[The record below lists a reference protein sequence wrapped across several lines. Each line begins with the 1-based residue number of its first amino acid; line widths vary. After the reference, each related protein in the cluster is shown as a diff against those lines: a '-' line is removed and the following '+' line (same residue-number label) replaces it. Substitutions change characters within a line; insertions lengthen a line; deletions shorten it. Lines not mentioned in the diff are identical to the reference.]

1 MTGQRVWTAASIMS
15 ALVLAGVLAA
25 CGKAAPEGQQSGKE
39 QPAVKPALTVN
50 VAHLAQQMWP
60 RAATA
65 SGAVQAWQ
73 EASIGAEVGGLKLAE
88 VLVNV
93 GDVVKQGQLL
103 ARLSDETVRADVAA
117 QRAALAEAEA
127 SAAQAAGEARRAHE
141 LDKSGAISQQDLV
154 QYDTQAKTAAAK
166 LASARAQFDGQQL
179 RLRYT
184 RVVAPDDGVISA
196 RSATVGA
203 VVSSGTEL
211 FKLIRKNRLEWR
223 AEMHGDVLPRV
234 QPGQAVRLRRMDGGV
249 VNGRVR
255 QIAPTVDANTRNG
268 LVYVDLP
275 PEAGSTGVKAG
286 MYLSGDVLL
295 GDAPAK
301 TLPETAVFSRDGY
314 DYTMVVG
321 PQNRVRQ
328 TKVVLGRRQGGQ
340 VEVTQGIGPNDAVV
354 AAGAAFLSDGD
365 LVRVA
370 ASGAPAS
377 APAASSP
384 AAAGAKP

>member
-1 MTGQRVWTAASIMS
+1 MTGHRVWMAALAVM
-15 ALVLAGVLAA
+15 LVAVLAA
-25 CGKAAPEGQQSGKE
+25 CGKSAPENKSKE
-39 QPAVKPALTVN
+39 QPPAKPALTVN
-50 VAHLAQQMWP
+50 VTHLGPQMWP
-60 RAATA
+60 RTATA

-117 QRAALAEAEA
+117 QRATLAEAEA
-127 SAAQAAGEARRAHE
+127 SATQAAGEARRAHE

-166 LASARAQFDGQQL
+166 LASARAQFDSQQL

-328 TKVVLGRRQGGQ
+328 TKVVLGRRQSGQ

>member
-1 MTGQRVWTAASIMS
+1 MAA
-15 ALVLAGVLAA
+15 LAMMLAAALAA
-25 CGKAAPEGQQSGKE
+25 CGKSTPESKSKE
-39 QPAVKPALTVN
+39 PQPAKPALAVN
-50 VAHLAQQMWP
+50 IAHLAQHVWP
-60 RAATA
+60 RIATA
-65 SGAVQAWQ
+65 SGAVQPWQ
-73 EASIGAEVGGLKLAE
+73 EASIGAEVNGLKLAE
-88 VLVNV
+88 VRVNV

-103 ARLSDETVRADVAA
+103 ARMSDDTVRADVAA
-117 QRAALAEAEA
+117 QRASLAEAEA

-141 LDKSGAISQQDLV
+141 LDKSGAISQQDLI

-166 LASARAQFDGQQL
+166 LAAARAQFDSQQL

-196 RSATVGA
+196 RTATVGA

-223 AEMHGDVLPRV
+223 AEMHGDVLSRI
-234 QPGQAVRLRRMDGGV
+234 QPGQDARLRRMDGGV

-255 QIAPTVDANTRNG
+255 QVAPTVDANTRNG

-275 PEAGSTGVKAG
+275 PEAATSGVKAG

-295 GDAPAK
+295 GDAPAT

-314 DYTMVVG
+314 DYVMVIG
-321 PQNRVRQ
+321 QQGRVRQ
-328 TKVVLGRRQGGQ
+328 TKVTVGRRQDGQ
-340 VEVTQGIGPNDAVV
+340 VEIVQGVGANDRVV

-365 LVRVA
+365 VVRVIA
-370 ASGAPAS
+370 VGAVAGAAS
-377 APAASSP
+377 APAAP
-384 AAAGAKP
+384 ASTPTAAGAQR

>member
-1 MTGQRVWTAASIMS
+1 MAA
-15 ALVLAGVLAA
+15 LAMMLAAALAA
-25 CGKAAPEGQQSGKE
+25 CDKSAPDSKGKE
-39 QPAVKPALTVN
+39 QQPAKPALAVN
-50 VAHLAQQMWP
+50 VAHLAQHVWP
-60 RAATA
+60 RIATA
-65 SGAVQAWQ
+65 SGAVQPWQ
-73 EASIGAEVGGLKLAE
+73 EASIGAEVNGLKLAE
-88 VLVNV
+88 VRVNV

-103 ARLSDETVRADVAA
+103 ARMSDDTVRADVAA
-117 QRAALAEAEA
+117 QRASLAEAEA

-141 LDKSGAISQQDLV
+141 LDKSGAISQQDLI

-166 LASARAQFDGQQL
+166 LAAARAQFDSQQL

-196 RSATVGA
+196 RTATVGA

-223 AEMHGDVLPRV
+223 AEMHGDVLSRI
-234 QPGQAVRLRRMDGGV
+234 QPGQAARLRRMDGGV

-255 QIAPTVDANTRNG
+255 QVAPTVDANTRNG

-275 PEAGSTGVKAG
+275 PEAATSGVKAG

-295 GDAPAK
+295 GDAPAT

-314 DYTMVVG
+314 DYVMVIG
-321 PQNRVRQ
+321 QQGRVRQ
-328 TKVVLGRRQGGQ
+328 TKVTVGRRQDGQ
-340 VEVTQGIGPNDAVV
+340 VEIVQGIGANDGVV

-365 LVRVA
+365 VVRVIA
-370 ASGAPAS
+370 VGAVAGAAS
-377 APAASSP
+377 APAAP
-384 AAAGAKP
+384 ASTPTAAGAQR

>member
-1 MTGQRVWTAASIMS
+1 MTGQRVWMASLAM
-15 ALVLAGVLAA
+15 VLASMLAA
-25 CGKAAPEGQQSGKE
+25 CGKPAAQDQNKQQ
-39 QPAVKPALTVN
+39 AAKPALAVN
-50 VAHLAQQMWP
+50 VVHLVQRVWP
-60 RAATA
+60 RIATA
-65 SGAVQAWQ
+65 SGAVQPWQ
-73 EASIGAEVGGLKLAE
+73 EASIGAEVNGLKLAE

-117 QRAALAEAEA
+117 QRATLAEAEA

-141 LDKSGAISQQDLV
+141 LDKSGAISQQDLI

-166 LASARAQFDGQQL
+166 LAAARAQFDSQQL

-223 AEMHGDVLPRV
+223 AEMHGEVLPRI

-249 VNGRVR
+249 VQGRVR
-255 QIAPTVDANTRNG
+255 QVAPTVDASTRNG

-275 PEAGSTGVKAG
+275 PQAAASGVKAG

-295 GDAPAK
+295 GDAPAV
-301 TLPETAVFSRDGY
+301 TLPESAVFSRDGY
-314 DYTMVVG
+314 DYVMVLAA
-321 PQNRVRQ
+321 QNRVRQ
-328 TKVVLGRRQGGQ
+328 TKVTVGRRQDGQ
-340 VEVTQGIGPNDAVV
+340 VEIVQGIGPNDGVV

-365 LVRVA
+365 TVRVA
-370 ASGAPAS
+370 AANAAASAAS
-377 APAASSP
+377 APA
-384 AAAGAKP
+384 GAQR

>member
-1 MTGQRVWTAASIMS
+1 MTEQRAWKAAAAAVF
-15 ALVLAGVLAA
+15 ALMLAGMLAA
-25 CGKAAPEGQQSGKE
+25 CGKAAPEGKAKD
-39 QPAVKPALTVN
+39 QPAAKPALAVN
-50 VAHLAQQMWP
+50 VTQMGHQVWP
-60 RAATA
+60 RIATA
-65 SGAVQAWQ
+65 SGAVQPWQ
-73 EASIGAEVGGLKLAE
+73 EASIGAEVNGLKLAE

-117 QRAALAEAEA
+117 QRATLAEAEA

-166 LASARAQFDGQQL
+166 LAAARAQFDSQQL

-196 RSATVGA
+196 RTATVGA

-234 QPGQAVRLRRMDGGV
+234 QPGQTVHLRRMDGGI

-255 QIAPTVDANTRNG
+255 QVAPTVDANTRNG

-275 PEAGSTGVKAG
+275 PEAATSGVKAG
-286 MYLSGDVLL
+286 MYLSGDVQL
-295 GDAPAK
+295 GDAPAT

-314 DYTMVVG
+314 DYVMVVASQG
-321 PQNRVRQ
+321 RVRQ
-328 TKVVLGRRQGGQ
+328 TKVALGRRQGGL
-340 VEVTQGIGPNDAVV
+340 VEIVQGIGPNDAVV
-354 AAGAAFLSDGD
+354 AVGAAFLSDGD
-365 LVRVA
+365 FVRVVAPGAA
-370 ASGAPAS
+370 ASTS
-377 APAASSP
+377 AASTP
-384 AAAGAKP
+384 AAAGVKR

>member
-1 MTGQRVWTAASIMS
+1 MATLAI
-15 ALVLAGVLAA
+15 VLAGVLAA
-25 CGKAAPEGQQSGKE
+25 CGKPAADAKS
-39 QPAVKPALTVN
+39 QPAAKPALSVN
-50 VAHLAQQMWP
+50 VTHLAQRSWP
-60 RAATA
+60 RTATA

-73 EASIGAEVGGLKLAE
+73 EASIGAEVNGLKLAE

-117 QRAALAEAEA
+117 QRATLAEAEA

-166 LASARAQFDGQQL
+166 LAAARAQFDSQQL

-196 RSATVGA
+196 RTATVGA

-223 AEMHGDVLPRV
+223 AEMHGDLLPRI
-234 QPGQAVRLRRMDGGV
+234 QPGQAVRLRRMDGGI

-275 PEAGSTGVKAG
+275 PEAATSGVKAG

-295 GDAPAK
+295 GDAPAT

-314 DYTMVVG
+314 DYAMVVG
-321 PQNRVRQ
+321 PQERVRQ
-328 TKVVLGRRQGGQ
+328 TKVALGRRQDGQ
-340 VEVTQGIGPNDAVV
+340 VEIVQGIGANDAVV
-354 AAGAAFLSDGD
+354 AVGAAFLNDGD
-365 LVRVA
+365 LVRVV
-370 ASGAPAS
+370 APGV
-377 APAASSP
+377 AASSP
-384 AAAGAKP
+384 AASVPVSERTGAKP

>member
-1 MTGQRVWTAASIMS
+1 MTGQRVWMASLAM
-15 ALVLAGVLAA
+15 VLASMLAA
-25 CGKAAPEGQQSGKE
+25 CGKPAAQDQNKQQ
-39 QPAVKPALTVN
+39 AAKPALAVN
-50 VAHLAQQMWP
+50 VVHLVQRVWP
-60 RAATA
+60 RIATA
-65 SGAVQAWQ
+65 SGAVQPWQ
-73 EASIGAEVGGLKLAE
+73 EASIGAEVNGLKLAE

-93 GDVVKQGQLL
+93 GDMVKQGQLL

-117 QRAALAEAEA
+117 QRATLAEAEA

-141 LDKSGAISQQDLV
+141 LDKSGAISQQDLI

-166 LASARAQFDGQQL
+166 LAAARAQFDSQQL

-223 AEMHGDVLPRV
+223 AEMHGEVLPRI

-249 VNGRVR
+249 VQGRVR
-255 QIAPTVDANTRNG
+255 QVAPTVDASTRNG

-275 PEAGSTGVKAG
+275 PQAAASGVKAG

-295 GDAPAK
+295 GDAPAV
-301 TLPETAVFSRDGY
+301 TLPESAVFSRDGY
-314 DYTMVVG
+314 DYVMVLAA
-321 PQNRVRQ
+321 QNRVRQ
-328 TKVVLGRRQGGQ
+328 TKVTVGRRQDGQ
-340 VEVTQGIGPNDAVV
+340 VEIVQGIGPNDGVV

-365 LVRVA
+365 TVRVA
-370 ASGAPAS
+370 AANAAASAAS
-377 APAASSP
+377 APA
-384 AAAGAKP
+384 GAQR

>member
-1 MTGQRVWTAASIMS
+1 MAGLAM
-15 ALVLAGVLAA
+15 VLASMLAA
-25 CGKAAPEGQQSGKE
+25 CGKPAAQDQNKQQ
-39 QPAVKPALTVN
+39 AAKPALAVN
-50 VAHLAQQMWP
+50 VVHLVQRVWP
-60 RAATA
+60 RIATA
-65 SGAVQAWQ
+65 SGAVQPWQ
-73 EASIGAEVGGLKLAE
+73 EASVGAEVNGLKLAE

-117 QRAALAEAEA
+117 QRATLVEAEA

-141 LDKSGAISQQDLV
+141 LDKSGAISQQDLI

-166 LASARAQFDGQQL
+166 LAAARAQFDSQQL

-223 AEMHGDVLPRV
+223 AEMHGEVLPRI

-249 VNGRVR
+249 VEGRVR
-255 QIAPTVDANTRNG
+255 QVAPTVDASTRNG

-275 PEAGSTGVKAG
+275 AQAAASGVKAG

-295 GDAPAK
+295 GDAPAA
-301 TLPETAVFSRDGY
+301 TLPESAVFSRDGY
-314 DYTMVVG
+314 DYVMALVA
-321 PQNRVRQ
+321 QNRVRQ
-328 TKVVLGRRQGGQ
+328 TKVTVGRRQDGQ
-340 VEVTQGIGPNDAVV
+340 VEIVQGIGPNDGVV

-365 LVRVA
+365 TVRVA
-370 ASGAPAS
+370 DASAAASAAS
-377 APAASSP
+377 APA
-384 AAAGAKP
+384 GARR

>member
-1 MTGQRVWTAASIMS
+1 MAA
-15 ALVLAGVLAA
+15 LAMMLAAALAA
-25 CGKAAPEGQQSGKE
+25 CGKSAPESKGKE
-39 QPAVKPALTVN
+39 QQPAKPALAVN
-50 VAHLAQQMWP
+50 VAHLAQHVWP
-60 RAATA
+60 RIATA
-65 SGAVQAWQ
+65 SGAVQPWQ
-73 EASIGAEVGGLKLAE
+73 EASIGAEVNGLKLAE
-88 VLVNV
+88 VRVNV

-103 ARLSDETVRADVAA
+103 ARMSDDTVRADVAA
-117 QRAALAEAEA
+117 QRASLAEAEA

-141 LDKSGAISQQDLV
+141 LDKSGAISQQDLI

-166 LASARAQFDGQQL
+166 LAAARAQFDSQQL

-196 RSATVGA
+196 RTATVGA

-223 AEMHGDVLPRV
+223 AEMHGDVLPRI
-234 QPGQAVRLRRMDGGV
+234 QPGQAARLRRMDGGV

-255 QIAPTVDANTRNG
+255 QVAPTVDANTRNG

-275 PEAGSTGVKAG
+275 PEAATSGVKAG

-295 GDAPAK
+295 GDAPAT

-314 DYTMVVG
+314 DYVMVIG
-321 PQNRVRQ
+321 QQGRVRQ
-328 TKVVLGRRQGGQ
+328 TKVTVGRRQDGQ
-340 VEVTQGIGPNDAVV
+340 VEIVQGVGANDGVV

-365 LVRVA
+365 VVRVIA
-370 ASGAPAS
+370 AGAVAGAAS
-377 APAASSP
+377 APAAP
-384 AAAGAKP
+384 ASTPTAAGAQR

>member
-1 MTGQRVWTAASIMS
+1 MTGQRVWMAALAVM
-15 ALVLAGVLAA
+15 LVGALAA
-25 CGKAAPEGQQSGKE
+25 CGKSAESKNKE
-39 QPAVKPALTVN
+39 QPPAKPALAVN
-50 VAHLAQQMWP
+50 VAHLAQHVWP

-65 SGAVQAWQ
+65 SGAVQPWQ
-73 EASIGAEVGGLKLAE
+73 EASIGAEVNGLKLAE

-117 QRAALAEAEA
+117 QRASLAEAEA
-127 SAAQAAGEARRAHE
+127 SAAQAAGEAHRAHE
-141 LDKSGAISQQDLV
+141 LDKSGAISQQDLI

-166 LASARAQFDGQQL
+166 LAAARAQFDSQQL

-196 RSATVGA
+196 RTATVGA

-223 AEMHGDVLPRV
+223 AEMHGDILPRI
-234 QPGQAVRLRRMDGGV
+234 QPGQAARLRRMDGGV

-255 QIAPTVDANTRNG
+255 QVAPTVDANTRNG

-275 PEAGSTGVKAG
+275 PEAATSGVKAG

-295 GDAPAK
+295 GDAPAA
-301 TLPETAVFSRDGY
+301 TVPETAVFSRDGY
-314 DYTMVVG
+314 DYVMVIG
-321 PQNRVRQ
+321 QQGRVRQ
-328 TKVVLGRRQGGQ
+328 TKVTAGRRQDGQ
-340 VEVTQGIGPNDAVV
+340 VEIVQGIGAKDGVV

-365 LVRVA
+365 VVRVA
-370 ASGAPAS
+370 AVGTAS
-377 APAASSP
+377 APAASAP
-384 AAAGAKP
+384 TAGAKP

>member
-1 MTGQRVWTAASIMS
+1 MTGQRVWKAA
-15 ALVLAGVLAA
+15 ALAVFAVMLAGTLAA
-25 CGKAAPEGQQSGKE
+25 CGKAASEGKSKD
-39 QPAVKPALTVN
+39 QPVAKPALAVN
-50 VAHLAQQMWP
+50 VTQMGQQVWP
-60 RAATA
+60 RTATA
-65 SGAVQAWQ
+65 SGAVQPWQ
-73 EASIGAEVGGLKLAE
+73 EASIGAEVNGLKLAE

-103 ARLSDETVRADVAA
+103 ARMSDETVRADVAA
-117 QRAALAEAEA
+117 QRATLAEAEA

-166 LASARAQFDGQQL
+166 LAAARAQFDSQQL

-196 RSATVGA
+196 RTATVGA

-234 QPGQAVRLRRMDGGV
+234 QPGQTVHLRRMDGGI

-255 QIAPTVDANTRNG
+255 QVAPTVDANTRNG

-275 PEAGSTGVKAG
+275 PEAATSGVKAG

-295 GDAPAK
+295 GDAPAM

-314 DYTMVVG
+314 DYVMVVASQG
-321 PQNRVRQ
+321 RVRQ
-328 TKVVLGRRQGGQ
+328 TKVALGRRQGGQ
-340 VEVTQGIGPNDAVV
+340 VEILQGIGQNDAVV
-354 AAGAAFLSDGD
+354 AVGAAFLSDGD
-365 LVRVA
+365 FVRVVAPGAA
-370 ASGAPAS
+370 ASTPAAS
-377 APAASSP
+377 APAAI
-384 AAAGAKP
+384 GATR

>member
-1 MTGQRVWTAASIMS
+1 MTGQRLWVASLAM
-15 ALVLAGVLAA
+15 VLASMLAA
-25 CGKAAPEGQQSGKE
+25 CGKPAAQDQNKQQ
-39 QPAVKPALTVN
+39 AAKPALAVN
-50 VAHLAQQMWP
+50 VVHLVQRVWP
-60 RAATA
+60 RIATA
-65 SGAVQAWQ
+65 SGAVQPWQ
-73 EASIGAEVGGLKLAE
+73 EASIGAEVNGLKLAE

-117 QRAALAEAEA
+117 QRATLAEAEA

-141 LDKSGAISQQDLV
+141 LDKSGAISQQDLI

-166 LASARAQFDGQQL
+166 LAAARAQFDSQQL

-223 AEMHGDVLPRV
+223 AEMHGEVLPRI

-249 VNGRVR
+249 VQGRVR
-255 QIAPTVDANTRNG
+255 QVAPTVDASTRNG

-275 PEAGSTGVKAG
+275 PQAAASGVKAG

-295 GDAPAK
+295 GDAPAV
-301 TLPETAVFSRDGY
+301 TLPESAVFSRDGY
-314 DYTMVVG
+314 DYVMALVA
-321 PQNRVRQ
+321 QNRVRQ
-328 TKVVLGRRQGGQ
+328 TKVTVGRRQDGQ
-340 VEVTQGIGPNDAVV
+340 VEIVQGIGPNDGVV

-365 LVRVA
+365 TVRVA
-370 ASGAPAS
+370 GANAAASAAS
-377 APAASSP
+377 APA
-384 AAAGAKP
+384 GAQR

>member
-1 MTGQRVWTAASIMS
+1 MTGQRVWMASLAM
-15 ALVLAGVLAA
+15 VLASMLAA
-25 CGKAAPEGQQSGKE
+25 CGKPAAQDQNKQQ
-39 QPAVKPALTVN
+39 AAKPALAVN
-50 VAHLAQQMWP
+50 VVHLVQLVWP
-60 RAATA
+60 RIATA
-65 SGAVQAWQ
+65 SGAVQPWQ
-73 EASIGAEVGGLKLAE
+73 EASIGAEVNGLKLAE

-117 QRAALAEAEA
+117 QRATLAEAEA

-141 LDKSGAISQQDLV
+141 LDKSGAISQQDLI

-166 LASARAQFDGQQL
+166 LAAARAQFDSQQL

-223 AEMHGDVLPRV
+223 AEMHGEVLPRI

-249 VNGRVR
+249 VQGRVR
-255 QIAPTVDANTRNG
+255 QVAPTVDASTRNG

-275 PEAGSTGVKAG
+275 PQAAASGVKAG

-295 GDAPAK
+295 GDAPAV
-301 TLPETAVFSRDGY
+301 TLPESAVFSRDGY
-314 DYTMVVG
+314 DYVMVLAA
-321 PQNRVRQ
+321 QNRVRQ
-328 TKVVLGRRQGGQ
+328 TKVTVGRRQDGQ
-340 VEVTQGIGPNDAVV
+340 VEIVQGIGPNDGVV

-365 LVRVA
+365 TVRVA
-370 ASGAPAS
+370 AANAAASAAS
-377 APAASSP
+377 APA
-384 AAAGAKP
+384 GAQR

>member
-1 MTGQRVWTAASIMS
+1 MTRQRVWMAGLAMMLASM
-15 ALVLAGVLAA
+15 LAA
-25 CGKAAPEGQQSGKE
+25 CGKPAAQDQNKQQ
-39 QPAVKPALTVN
+39 AAKPALAVN
-50 VAHLAQQMWP
+50 VVHLVQRVWP
-60 RAATA
+60 RIATA
-65 SGAVQAWQ
+65 SGAVQPWQ
-73 EASIGAEVGGLKLAE
+73 EASIGAEVNGLKLAE

-117 QRAALAEAEA
+117 QRATLAEAEA

-141 LDKSGAISQQDLV
+141 LDKSGAISQQDLI

-166 LASARAQFDGQQL
+166 LAAARAQFDSQQL

-223 AEMHGDVLPRV
+223 AEMHGEVLPRI

-249 VNGRVR
+249 VEGRVR
-255 QIAPTVDANTRNG
+255 QVAPTVDASTRNG

-275 PEAGSTGVKAG
+275 PQAAASGVKAG

-295 GDAPAK
+295 GDAPAV
-301 TLPETAVFSRDGY
+301 TLPESAVFSRDGY
-314 DYTMVVG
+314 DYVMVLAA
-321 PQNRVRQ
+321 QNRVRQ
-328 TKVVLGRRQGGQ
+328 TKVTVGRRQDGQ
-340 VEVTQGIGPNDAVV
+340 VEIVQGIGPNDGVV

-365 LVRVA
+365 TVRVA
-370 ASGAPAS
+370 AANAAASAAS
-377 APAASSP
+377 APA
-384 AAAGAKP
+384 GAQR

>member
-1 MTGQRVWTAASIMS
+1 MTEQRVWKTALAVM
-15 ALVLAGVLAA
+15 LAGALAA
-25 CGKAAPEGQQSGKE
+25 CGKSGPENKSKE
-39 QPAVKPALTVN
+39 RPPAKPALAVN
-50 VAHLAQQMWP
+50 VAHLGQHVWP
-60 RAATA
+60 RIATA
-65 SGAVQAWQ
+65 SGAVQPWQ

-103 ARLSDETVRADVAA
+103 ARMSDETVRADVAA
-117 QRAALAEAEA
+117 QRASLAEAEA
-127 SAAQAAGEARRAHE
+127 SAAQASGEARRAHE
-141 LDKSGAISQQDLV
+141 LDKSGAISQQDLI
-154 QYDTQAKTAAAK
+154 QYDTQAKTATAK
-166 LASARAQFDGQQL
+166 LAAARAQFDSQQL

-196 RSATVGA
+196 RTATVGA

-223 AEMHGDVLPRV
+223 AEMHGDVLPRIL
-234 QPGQAVRLRRMDGGV
+234 PGQAARVRRMDGGV

-255 QIAPTVDANTRNG
+255 QVAPTVDANTRNG

-275 PEAGSTGVKAG
+275 PEAATSGVKAG

-295 GDAPAK
+295 GDTPAT

-314 DYTMVVG
+314 DYVMVLDQQG
-321 PQNRVRQ
+321 RVHQ
-328 TKVVLGRRQGGQ
+328 TKVTLGRRQDGQ
-340 VEVTQGIGPNDAVV
+340 VEIVQGIGANDGVV

-365 LVRVA
+365 VVRLA
-370 ASGAPAS
+370 AAGAAS
-377 APAASSP
+377 APV
-384 AAAGAKP
+384 AAGAKP

>member
-1 MTGQRVWTAASIMS
+1 MAGLAMV
-15 ALVLAGVLAA
+15 LVGVLAA
-25 CGKAAPEGQQSGKE
+25 CGKATSEAKE
-39 QPAVKPALTVN
+39 TKDGTAVKPALTVN
-50 VAHLAQQMWP
+50 VAHLAQHVWP
-60 RAATA
+60 RTATA

-73 EASIGAEVGGLKLAE
+73 EASIGAEVNGLKLAE

-166 LASARAQFDGQQL
+166 LASARAQFDNQQL

-223 AEMHGDVLPRV
+223 AEMHGDVLPGIR
-234 QPGQAVRLRRMDGGV
+234 PGQTVRLRRMDGGI

-255 QIAPTVDANTRNG
+255 QVAPTVDANTRNG

-275 PEAGSTGVKAG
+275 PEAAASGVKAG

-295 GDAPAK
+295 GDTPAT
-301 TLPETAVFSRDGY
+301 TLAETAVFSRDGY
-314 DYTMVVG
+314 DYAMVVG
-321 PQNRVRQ
+321 SQGRVRQ
-328 TKVVLGRRQGGQ
+328 TKLTLGRRQDGQ
-340 VEVTQGIGPNDAVV
+340 VEIVQGLGPNDAVV

-365 LVRVA
+365 LVRVVA
-370 ASGAPAS
+370 PGA
-377 APAASSP
+377 AASSP
-384 AAAGAKP
+384 AAAGAKS

>member
-1 MTGQRVWTAASIMS
+1 MTGQRVWKAVAGAVFAVM
-15 ALVLAGVLAA
+15 LAGMLVA
-25 CGKAAPEGQQSGKE
+25 CGKAAPEGKRKD
-39 QPAVKPALTVN
+39 QPAAKPALAVN
-50 VAHLAQQMWP
+50 VTQTGQQVWP
-60 RAATA
+60 RIATA
-65 SGAVQAWQ
+65 SGAVQPWQ
-73 EASIGAEVGGLKLAE
+73 EASIGAEVNGLKLAE

-117 QRAALAEAEA
+117 QRATLAEAEA

-166 LASARAQFDGQQL
+166 LAAARAQFDSQQL

-196 RSATVGA
+196 RTATVGA

-234 QPGQAVRLRRMDGGV
+234 QPGQTVHLRRMDGGI

-255 QIAPTVDANTRNG
+255 QVAPTVDANTRNG

-275 PEAGSTGVKAG
+275 PEAATSGVKAG
-286 MYLSGDVLL
+286 MYLSGDVQL
-295 GDAPAK
+295 GDAPAT

-314 DYTMVVG
+314 DYVMVVA
-321 PQNRVRQ
+321 PQGRVRQ
-328 TKVVLGRRQGGQ
+328 TKVALGRRQGGL
-340 VEVTQGIGPNDAVV
+340 VEIMQGIGPNDAVV
-354 AAGAAFLSDGD
+354 AVGAAFLSDGD
-365 LVRVA
+365 LVRVVAPGAA
-370 ASGAPAS
+370 ASV
-377 APAASSP
+377 PAASAP
-384 AAAGAKP
+384 AAAGAKR

>member
-1 MTGQRVWTAASIMS
+1 MTGQHVWKAAARAVCAVM
-15 ALVLAGVLAA
+15 LAGMLAA
-25 CGKAAPEGQQSGKE
+25 CGKAAPESKSKD
-39 QPAVKPALTVN
+39 QPAAKPALAVN
-50 VAHLAQQMWP
+50 VTQMGQQVWP
-60 RAATA
+60 RIATA
-65 SGAVQAWQ
+65 SGAVQPWQ
-73 EASIGAEVGGLKLAE
+73 EASIGAEVNGLKLAE

-117 QRAALAEAEA
+117 QRATLAEAEA

-166 LASARAQFDGQQL
+166 LAAARAQFDSQQL

-196 RSATVGA
+196 RTATVGA
-203 VVSSGTEL
+203 VVSSGAEL

-234 QPGQAVRLRRMDGGV
+234 QPGQAVHLRRMDGGI

-255 QIAPTVDANTRNG
+255 QVAPTVDANTRNG

-275 PEAGSTGVKAG
+275 PEAATSGVKAG

-295 GDAPAK
+295 GDAPAT

-314 DYTMVVG
+314 DYVMVVT
-321 PQNRVRQ
+321 PQGRVRQ
-328 TKVVLGRRQGGQ
+328 TKVTLGRRQGGL
-340 VEVTQGIGPNDAVV
+340 VEIAQGIGPNDAVV
-354 AAGAAFLSDGD
+354 AVGAAFLSDGD
-365 LVRVA
+365 LVRVVAPGA
-370 ASGAPAS
+370 AAS
-377 APAASSP
+377 APAA
-384 AAAGAKP
+384 AATGAKR

>member
-1 MTGQRVWTAASIMS
+1 
-15 ALVLAGVLAA
+15 
-25 CGKAAPEGQQSGKE
+25 
-39 QPAVKPALTVN
+39 
-50 VAHLAQQMWP
+50 
-60 RAATA
+60 
-65 SGAVQAWQ
+65 
-73 EASIGAEVGGLKLAE
+73 
-88 VLVNV
+88 
-93 GDVVKQGQLL
+93 LL

-117 QRAALAEAEA
+117 QRATLAEAEA

-141 LDKSGAISQQDLV
+141 LDKSGAISQQDLI

-166 LASARAQFDGQQL
+166 LAAARAQFDSQQL

-223 AEMHGDVLPRV
+223 AEMHGEVLPRI

-249 VNGRVR
+249 VEGRVR
-255 QIAPTVDANTRNG
+255 QVAPTVDASTRNG

-275 PEAGSTGVKAG
+275 PQAAASGVKAG

-295 GDAPAK
+295 GDAPAV
-301 TLPETAVFSRDGY
+301 TLPESAVFSRDGY
-314 DYTMVVG
+314 DYVMVLAA
-321 PQNRVRQ
+321 QNRVRQ
-328 TKVVLGRRQGGQ
+328 TKVTVGRRQDGQ
-340 VEVTQGIGPNDAVV
+340 VEIVQGIGPNDGVV

-365 LVRVA
+365 TVRVA
-370 ASGAPAS
+370 AANAAASAAS
-377 APAASSP
+377 APA
-384 AAAGAKP
+384 GAQR

>member
-1 MTGQRVWTAASIMS
+1 MTGQRVWMASLAM
-15 ALVLAGVLAA
+15 VLASMLAA
-25 CGKAAPEGQQSGKE
+25 CGKPAAQDQNKQQ
-39 QPAVKPALTVN
+39 AAKPALAVN
-50 VAHLAQQMWP
+50 VVHLVQRVWP
-60 RAATA
+60 RIATA
-65 SGAVQAWQ
+65 SGAVQPWQ
-73 EASIGAEVGGLKLAE
+73 EASIGAEVNGLKLAE

-117 QRAALAEAEA
+117 QRATLAEAEA

-141 LDKSGAISQQDLV
+141 LDKSGAISQQDLI

-166 LASARAQFDGQQL
+166 LAAARAQFDSQQL

-223 AEMHGDVLPRV
+223 AEMHGEVLPRI

-249 VNGRVR
+249 VQGRVR
-255 QIAPTVDANTRNG
+255 QVAPTVDASTRNG

-275 PEAGSTGVKAG
+275 PQAAASGVKAG

-295 GDAPAK
+295 GDAPAV
-301 TLPETAVFSRDGY
+301 TLPESAVFSRDGY
-314 DYTMVVG
+314 DYVMVLAA
-321 PQNRVRQ
+321 QNRVRQ
-328 TKVVLGRRQGGQ
+328 TKVTVGRRQDGQ
-340 VEVTQGIGPNDAVV
+340 VEIVQGIGPNDGVV

-365 LVRVA
+365 TVRVA
-370 ASGAPAS
+370 GANAAASAAS
-377 APAASSP
+377 APA
-384 AAAGAKP
+384 GAQR

>member
-1 MTGQRVWTAASIMS
+1 MTGQRVWKAVAGAVFAVM
-15 ALVLAGVLAA
+15 LAGMLVA
-25 CGKAAPEGQQSGKE
+25 CGKAAPEGKRKD
-39 QPAVKPALTVN
+39 QPAAKPALAVN
-50 VAHLAQQMWP
+50 VTQTGQQVWP
-60 RAATA
+60 RIATA
-65 SGAVQAWQ
+65 SGAVQPWQ
-73 EASIGAEVGGLKLAE
+73 EASIGAEVNGLKLAE

-117 QRAALAEAEA
+117 QRATLAEAEA

-166 LASARAQFDGQQL
+166 LAAARAQFDSQQL

-196 RSATVGA
+196 RTATVGA

-234 QPGQAVRLRRMDGGV
+234 QHGQTVHLRRMDGGI

-255 QIAPTVDANTRNG
+255 QVAPTVDANTRNG

-275 PEAGSTGVKAG
+275 PEAATSGVKAG
-286 MYLSGDVLL
+286 MYLSGDVQL
-295 GDAPAK
+295 GDAPAT

-314 DYTMVVG
+314 DYVMVVA
-321 PQNRVRQ
+321 PQGRVRQ
-328 TKVVLGRRQGGQ
+328 TKVALGRRQGGL
-340 VEVTQGIGPNDAVV
+340 VEIMQGIGPNDAVV
-354 AAGAAFLSDGD
+354 AVGAAFLSDGD
-365 LVRVA
+365 LVRVVAPGAA
-370 ASGAPAS
+370 ASM
-377 APAASSP
+377 PAASAP
-384 AAAGAKP
+384 AAAGAKR

>member
-1 MTGQRVWTAASIMS
+1 MAAL
-15 ALVLAGVLAA
+15 AVVLAGALAA
-25 CGKAAPEGQQSGKE
+25 CGKSAPANKSKE
-39 QPAVKPALTVN
+39 QQPAKPALAVN
-50 VAHLAQQMWP
+50 VTHLAQHVWP
-60 RAATA
+60 RIATA
-65 SGAVQAWQ
+65 SGAVQPWQ
-73 EASIGAEVGGLKLAE
+73 EASVGAEVNGLKLAE

-103 ARLSDETVRADVAA
+103 ARMSDETVRADVAA
-117 QRAALAEAEA
+117 QRASLAEAEA

-141 LDKSGAISQQDLV
+141 LDKSGAISQQDLI

-166 LASARAQFDGQQL
+166 LAAARAQFDSQQL

-196 RSATVGA
+196 RTATVGA

-223 AEMHGDVLPRV
+223 AEMHGDVLSRIR
-234 QPGQAVRLRRMDGGV
+234 PGQAARLRRMDGGV

-255 QIAPTVDANTRNG
+255 QVAPTVDANTRNG

-275 PEAGSTGVKAG
+275 PEAATSGVKAG
-286 MYLSGDVLL
+286 MYLSGDVAL
-295 GDAPAK
+295 GEAPAT

-314 DYTMVVG
+314 DYVMVIG
-321 PQNRVRQ
+321 QQGRVRQ
-328 TKVVLGRRQGGQ
+328 TKVTAGRRQDGQ
-340 VEVTQGIGPNDAVV
+340 VEIVQGIGANDGVV

-365 LVRVA
+365 VVRVIADGA
-370 ASGAPAS
+370 AAGAAS
-377 APAASSP
+377 APVTSASTP
-384 AAAGAKP
+384 TAAGAKP

>member
-1 MTGQRVWTAASIMS
+1 MAGLAV
-15 ALVLAGVLAA
+15 VLAGVLAA
-25 CGKAAPEGQQSGKE
+25 CGKPTSEAKE
-39 QPAVKPALTVN
+39 TKDRAAVKPALTVN
-50 VAHLAQQMWP
+50 VAHLAQHVWP
-60 RAATA
+60 RTATA

-73 EASIGAEVGGLKLAE
+73 EASIGAEVNGLKLAE

-166 LASARAQFDGQQL
+166 LASARAQFESQQL

-223 AEMHGDVLPRV
+223 AEMHGDALPGIR
-234 QPGQAVRLRRMDGGV
+234 PGQAVRLRRMDGGI

-275 PEAGSTGVKAG
+275 PEAAISGVKAG

-295 GDAPAK
+295 GDAPAT

-314 DYTMVVG
+314 DYAMVAG
-321 PQNRVRQ
+321 PQGRVRQ
-328 TKVVLGRRQGGQ
+328 TKITVGRRQDGQ
-340 VEVTQGIGPNDAVV
+340 VEIVQGLGPNDAVV

-365 LVRVA
+365 LVRVV
-370 ASGAPAS
+370 AS
-377 APAASSP
+377 AAAVP
-384 AAAGAKP
+384 TAATVTAGAKP